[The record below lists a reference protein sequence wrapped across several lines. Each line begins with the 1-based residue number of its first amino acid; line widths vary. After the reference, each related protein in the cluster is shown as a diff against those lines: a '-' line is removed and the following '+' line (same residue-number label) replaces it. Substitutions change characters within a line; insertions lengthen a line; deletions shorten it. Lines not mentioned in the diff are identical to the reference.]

1 MAPTTANDSRHP
13 SLLPVIAFG
22 VADAQYLRVERR
34 FRDIF
39 NLVRKE
45 GWDTMPSFDTNLASA
60 PEQSFLNAVTS
71 WSIVWFYAPLAVGVL
86 LAVLGA
92 WAYG

>member
-1 MAPTTANDSRHP
+1 
-13 SLLPVIAFG
+13 
-22 VADAQYLRVERR
+22 
-34 FRDIF
+34 
-39 NLVRKE
+39 
-45 GWDTMPSFDTNLASA
+45 MPSFDTNLASA

>member
-1 MAPTTANDSRHP
+1 
-13 SLLPVIAFG
+13 
-22 VADAQYLRVERR
+22 
-34 FRDIF
+34 
-39 NLVRKE
+39 
-45 GWDTMPSFDTNLASA
+45 MPSFEINLQSA
-60 PEQSFLNAVTS
+60 PAQSFLSAVTS